1 MQFTTREKLEVFPLN
16 SRTRLPSPLSFNILL
31 IILAKAMTTEGDQED
46 TNKGRCQKTKK
57 LHICADSM
65 ILYIKDPR
73 EITRKFLQVGNTF
86 CKLAG
91 YKINTQ
97 INKLPI

>member
-1 MQFTTREKLEVFPLN
+1 
-16 SRTRLPSPLSFNILL
+16 
-31 IILAKAMTTEGDQED
+31 MTTEGDQED
-46 TNKGRCQKTKK
+46 TNKGRSQKTKE
-57 LHICADSM
+57 LHVCTNTM

-73 EITRKFLQVGNTF
+73 DITRKFLQVRNTF